1 MRALR
6 KIVFI
11 NSANIRYAEIKLDG
25 NVHFIGTQGVGKSTL
40 LRAVLFFYNAD
51 KLHLGIPKEMKSF
64 DDFYLPNPN
73 SYIVYE
79 VEHEHRPF
87 TVLVFRSSGRACYRF
102 IDAPFERKWLVDEF
116 GDVTSEYKVIN
127 SRLDK
132 NIYMSKL
139 IDRYEMFK
147 EIIYGNYKV
156 AGKEFGNFQ
165 LMEAK
170 SYQNIYRSIQNVFL
184 NSRVDADF
192 IKDIII
198 RSMEEEESNINLAYF
213 RGQVADFEQEY
224 KDISCWYKT
233 NAKGESTVRLQAD
246 KVIANYHDLLYQK
259 QQIEEL
265 CGELNYAVR
274 DSRERIPLIEE
285 NLSKLNGERERQKKL
300 LGEVMEKFEAE
311 KSTLNKQLGVVD
323 DRIKTCKE
331 KKEYYTSIGVDAIIR
346 RCNEEP
352 VLKEQLKSQE
362 ERLDDLTRQYNDI
375 ASKYKKLVD
384 GVQSELDGFKQLQ
397 ENRKN
402 EIRNAT
408 FFRKEQLMAERDKQK
423 GEIETSFEE
432 KLKVA
437 EDLVDS
443 IKLEKQECEM
453 GLHSLQFFAPYK
465 ADIEHLSEEKVGLQK
480 DEVRLAGE
488 IKSLDANLKQL
499 QTEYEAKIKA
509 IESEAKA
516 MLERKV
522 QEMADAEEKIAELD
536 KLLES
541 TKGSFYEWLD
551 GSVSGWEKNIGKIID
566 EKQVLYRT
574 GLHPAKVDTASKTLY
589 GVELD
594 LSELPMSVRKP
605 DEIKKEKQSLEGQL
619 KALKNDCTNIEK
631 KKEADQDS
639 LIKTFTPKVKEK
651 REQRSLC
658 EAQRNSIPGKLK
670 AIDVKMQD
678 LMNKTEEEKKHR
690 KSALDSQMNDVSHR
704 LNDAESVLA
713 NTKEDKGKQLKVVL
727 KTYEQSVAKVEN
739 EQKTA
744 LDEIGTAIKTKQ
756 TSCETE
762 ILSLQ
767 QQELDERKGKGA
779 DTGAVEKCKEII
791 SGIKKELTYI
801 EDNRKLVYK
810 YQSDKEELL
819 DNEEEFKASKK
830 NLQEKLN
837 QLEDKYKLKRL
848 DYDRKI
854 GSLSKDIDDHNE
866 QLQKI
871 EEGLKKADGFICN
884 SDLCPPMLREVP
896 ERKTLKTPDEV
907 VLNLTSIIVSRH
919 RKEEQFKQS
928 VVLFKDNFTAKNTF
942 NFRVVLNTVEDYLDF
957 ASNLDDFIHNNMIDQ
972 YRNRTSERYTEI
984 LARVSSEIG
993 SLTKRESE
1001 VVKVIQDINKDFDA
1015 QKFVKVIRQIS
1026 IRSKQSSD
1034 KMVQLMKRIKE
1045 FHDENQF
1052 AMGEA
1057 NLFTTD
1063 SRSEVNN
1070 KAVDYIL
1077 DLMKYLKEDISRKSM
1092 TLSDLFDLE
1101 FRVVENDNDTQW
1113 TSKLSHVGSEG
1124 TDTLVK
1130 AMINIM
1136 LINVF
1141 KSQVSKKFGD
1151 FKVHCMMDEIGKLHP
1166 QNVKGILEFA
1176 NSKNILL
1183 INSSPTTYNVS
1194 DYRYTYLLDKNSKS
1208 RTIIRPLITQK

>member
-331 KKEYYTSIGVDAIIR
+331 KKEYYTNIGVDAIIR

-453 GLHSLQFFAPYK
+453 GLHSLLFFAPYK

-499 QTEYEAKIKA
+499 LTENEAKIKA

-516 MLERKV
+516 MLEWKV
-522 QEMADAEEKIAELD
+522 QETADAEAKIAELD

-541 TKGSFYEWLD
+541 IKGSLYEWLD

-619 KALKNDCTNIEK
+619 KALKNDCANIEK
-631 KKEADQDS
+631 KMEADKES
-639 LIKTFTPKVKEK
+639 FTKTFTPKVKEK

-658 EAQRNSIPGKLK
+658 DAQRKSIQGKLK

-678 LMNKTEEEKKHR
+678 FMNKTEEEKKHR

-704 LNDAESVLA
+704 LIDAESVLA
-713 NTKEDKGKQLKVVL
+713 KTKEDKEKQLKTVQ

-767 QQELDERKGKGA
+767 QQELDEMKGKGA

-1194 DYRYTYLLDKNSKS
+1194 DYRYTYLLDKDSKS
-1208 RTIIRPLITQK
+1208 RTIVRPLITQK

>member
-6 KIVFI
+6 KIIFI

-40 LRAVLFFYNAD
+40 LRAILFFYNAD

-64 DDFYLPNPN
+64 DDFYLPKPN

-116 GDVTSEYKVIN
+116 GDVTSEYRVIN

-139 IDRYEMFK
+139 IDRYEMFR

-170 SYQNIYRSIQNVFL
+170 NYQNIYRSIQNVFL
-184 NSRVDADF
+184 NSRLDADF

-198 RSMEEEESNINLAYF
+198 RSMEEEESNINLAYY

-224 KDISCWYKT
+224 KDISCWYRT
-233 NAKGESTVRLQAD
+233 NAKGESAVRLQAD
-246 KVIANYHDLLYQK
+246 DVIARYHDMLYQK

-265 CGELNYAVR
+265 CGALNYAVR
-274 DSRERIPLIEE
+274 DSRERIPLVEE
-285 NLSKLNGERERQKKL
+285 NLDKLTAERERQQKL
-300 LGEVMEKFEAE
+300 LGEVKEKYESE
-311 KSTLNKQLGVVD
+311 KSGLNKQLGVAD
-323 DRIKTCKE
+323 DRIRTCKV
-331 KKEYYTSIGVDAIIR
+331 KKEYYARIGIDAIIG

-352 VLKEQLKSQE
+352 LLKEQLRTQK
-362 ERLDDLTRQYNDI
+362 ERLNDLTCQYNDI

-384 GVQSELDGFKQLQ
+384 GVKSEFDGFKQLQ

-402 EIRNAT
+402 DIRTESLSKKDELIN
-408 FFRKEQLMAERDKQK
+408 EREKQK
-423 GEIETSFEE
+423 GEIEASFEE
-432 KLKVA
+432 KLKLA
-437 EDLVDS
+437 NGRFDS
-443 IKLEKQECEM
+443 IKLEKQECEKS
-453 GLHSLQFFAPYK
+453 LHALQYYAPYM
-465 ADIEHLSEEKVGLQK
+465 DNIDHLKEEKVVLQK
-480 DEVRLAGE
+480 DEVKLDGK
-488 IKSLDANLKQL
+488 IKTLDANLKQL
-499 QTEYEAKIKA
+499 QTEYEAKIKD
-509 IESEAKA
+509 IEAKA
-516 MLERKV
+516 KMILDQKS
-522 QEMADAEEKIAELD
+522 QEMADTQAKIAEVD

-541 TKGSFYEWLD
+541 TKGSLYEWLD
-551 GSVSGWEKNIGKIID
+551 SNVAGWEKNIGKIID

-574 GLHPAKVDTASKTLY
+574 GLHPAKVDTAGKTLY

-594 LSELPMSVRKP
+594 LTELPMSVRKP
-605 DEIKKEKQSLEGQL
+605 DEIKAEKHRLEEQL
-619 KALKNDCTNIEK
+619 KALRNACEEIEA
-631 KKEADQDS
+631 KKELELESQR
-639 LIKTFTPKVKEK
+639 KTFTPRVKEM
-651 REQRSLC
+651 REQRSLF
-658 EAQRNSIPGKLK
+658 EAQRNSVPGKVKDL
-670 AIDVKMQD
+670 DVKIQD
-678 LMNKTEEEKKHR
+678 LLKKTEEEKEQK
-690 KSALDSQMNDVSHR
+690 KTALDNQMNDVSHR
-704 LNDAESVLA
+704 LIDAGIVLEKA
-713 NTKEDKGKQLKVVL
+713 KEDKEKQLKAVM
-727 KTYEQSVAKVEN
+727 KSFEQSVAKVES
-739 EQKTA
+739 EQNAA
-744 LDEIGTAIKTKQ
+744 LDEIETAVKAKQ
-756 TSCETE
+756 NLCKTE
-762 ILSLQ
+762 ILHLQ
-767 QQELDERKGKGA
+767 QQELDEMKGKGA

-791 SGIKKELTYI
+791 SGIDKKLAYI

-819 DNEEEFKASKK
+819 DKEEEFKASKK

-837 QLEDKYKLKRL
+837 QLEDKYNLKRL
-848 DYDRKI
+848 DYNRKI
-854 GSLSKDIDDHNE
+854 DSLSKDIDENNK
-866 QLQKI
+866 QLQRI
-871 EEGLKKADGFICN
+871 EEGLRKADDFVGN

-896 ERKTLKTPDEV
+896 ERKTLKSPEEV
-907 VLNLTSIIVSRH
+907 VSNLTGIIVSRH
-919 RKEEQFKQS
+919 NKEEDFKKS
-928 VVLFKDNFTAKNTF
+928 IVKFKDNFTAKNTF
-942 NFRVVLNTVEDYLDF
+942 NFKVVLNTVEDYHDF
-957 ASNLDDFIHNNMIDQ
+957 ASNLDDFIHNNMIEV

-993 SLTKRESE
+993 ALTKRESE
-1001 VVKVIQDINKDFDA
+1001 VIKVIQDINRDFDA

-1057 NLFTTD
+1057 NLFTTENRGD
-1063 SRSEVNN
+1063 VNN

-1077 DLMKYLKEDISRKSM
+1077 DLMKYLNEDTGRKSM

-1194 DYRYTYLLDKNSKS
+1194 DYRYTYLLDKDSKS
-1208 RTIIRPLITQK
+1208 RTIVRPLITQK

>member
-40 LRAVLFFYNAD
+40 LRAILFFYNAD

-64 DDFYLPNPN
+64 DDFYLPKPN

-79 VEHEHRPF
+79 VDHEQRPF

-102 IDAPFERKWLVDEF
+102 IDAPFERKWLVDKF

-139 IDRYEMFK
+139 IDRYEMFR

-184 NSRVDADF
+184 NSRLDADF

-198 RSMEEEESNINLAYF
+198 RSMEEEESSINLAYF

-224 KDISCWYKT
+224 KDISCWYRT
-233 NAKGESTVRLQAD
+233 NTKGESTVRLQAD
-246 KVIANYHDLLYQK
+246 KVIACYHDLLYQK

-265 CGELNYAVR
+265 CGDLNYAVR

-285 NLSKLNGERERQKKL
+285 NLSKLNGERDRQKKL

-311 KSTLNKQLGVVD
+311 KSGLNKQLGVVD
-323 DRIKTCKE
+323 YNIKTCKE
-331 KKEYYTSIGVDAIIR
+331 KKEYYTSIGIDAIIR
-346 RCNEEP
+346 RYNEEP
-352 VLKEQLKSQE
+352 VLKEQLKAQK
-362 ERLDDLTRQYNDI
+362 ERLDVLTRQYNDI

-384 GVQSELDGFKQLQ
+384 GVKSELDGFKQLQ

-402 EIRNAT
+402 EIRNASLS
-408 FFRKEQLMAERDKQK
+408 RKEQLMAERDKQK
-423 GEIETSFEE
+423 GDIEASFED

-437 EDLVDS
+437 GDQIDG
-443 IKLEKQECEM
+443 IKLEKQECEKS
-453 GLHSLQFFAPYK
+453 LHALQYYAPYK
-465 ADIEHLSEEKVGLQK
+465 AEIDHLKEEKVGLQK
-480 DEVRLAGE
+480 DEVKLAGE
-488 IKSLDANLKQL
+488 IKSLDANLRQL
-499 QTEYEAKIKA
+499 QTEYEAKIRD
-509 IESEAKA
+509 IESEAKV
-516 MLERKV
+516 MLERKA
-522 QEMADAEEKIAELD
+522 QEMADAEAKIAELD

-541 TKGSFYEWLD
+541 TKGSLYEWLD
-551 GSVSGWEKNIGKIID
+551 GNVAGWEKNIGKIID

-574 GLHPAKVDTASKTLY
+574 GLHPTKVDAAGKTLY

-605 DEIKKEKQSLEGQL
+605 DEIKKERQSAEEHL
-619 KALKNDCTNIEK
+619 KALRNDCANIEK
-631 KKEADQDS
+631 KKEADLES
-639 LIKTFTPKVKEK
+639 LRKTYTPQVKEK

-658 EAQRNSIPGKLK
+658 EAQKNSIPGKVK
-670 AIDVKMQD
+670 AIDVKIQD
-678 LMNKTEEEKKHR
+678 LLNKTEDEKKLR
-690 KSALDSQMNDVSHR
+690 KSALDSQMNDMSHR
-704 LNDAESVLA
+704 LIDAETVLA
-713 NTKEDKGKQLKVVL
+713 KTKEDKEKQLKAVQ
-727 KTYEQSVAKVEN
+727 KTFEQAVAKVEG
-739 EQKTA
+739 EQKIV
-744 LDEIGTAIKTKQ
+744 LDEIETAVKAKQ

-762 ILSLQ
+762 ILRLQ
-767 QQELDERKGKGA
+767 QQELEEMKGKGA

-791 SGIKKELTYI
+791 SGIDKELAYI

-819 DNEEEFKASKK
+819 DKEEEFKASKK

-837 QLEDKYKLKRL
+837 QLEDKYELKRQ

-854 GSLSKDIDDHNE
+854 ASLSKDINGHNE

-871 EEGLKKADGFICN
+871 KDGLKKADDFVGN
-884 SDLCPPMLREVP
+884 SDLCPPMLRDVL
-896 ERKTLKTPDEV
+896 ERKTLKAPEEV
-907 VLNLTSIIVSRH
+907 VSDLTSIIVSRH
-919 RKEEQFKQS
+919 KKEEQFKQS
-928 VVLFKDNFTAKNTF
+928 VVAFKDNFTAKNTF
-942 NFRVVLNTVEDYLDF
+942 NFKVALNIVEDYLDF
-957 ASNLDDFIHNNMIDQ
+957 ASNLDEFIHNNMIEQ

-993 SLTKRESE
+993 ALTKRESE

-1063 SRSEVNN
+1063 SREDVNN

-1077 DLMKYLKEDISRKSM
+1077 DLMKFLNEETSRRSL

-1194 DYRYTYLLDKNSKS
+1194 DYRYTYLLDKDSKS
-1208 RTIIRPLITQK
+1208 RTIVRPLITQK

>member
-40 LRAVLFFYNAD
+40 LRAILFFYNAD

-102 IDAPFERKWLVDEF
+102 IDAPFERKWLVDEL

-139 IDRYEMFK
+139 IDRYEMFR

-184 NSRVDADF
+184 NSRLDADF

-198 RSMEEEESNINLAYF
+198 RSMEEEESNINLAYY

-224 KDISCWYKT
+224 KDISCWFRT
-233 NAKGESTVRLQAD
+233 NAKGESAVRLQAD
-246 KVIANYHDLLYQK
+246 KVIACYHDLLYQK
-259 QQIEEL
+259 QQIGEL

-274 DSRERIPLIEE
+274 NSRERIPLVEE
-285 NLSKLNGERERQKKL
+285 NTEKLTAERERQQKL
-300 LGEVMEKFEAE
+300 LGEVKEKYETE
-311 KSTLNKQLGVVD
+311 KSGLNKQLGVAD
-323 DRIKTCKE
+323 DRIKSCKA
-331 KKEYYTSIGVDAIIR
+331 KKEYYTSIGIDEIIR
-346 RCNEEP
+346 RCNEGP
-352 VLKEQLKSQE
+352 LLKEQLTAQK
-362 ERLDDLTRQYNDI
+362 ERLNDLTCQYNDI

-384 GVQSELDGFKQLQ
+384 GVKSELDGFRQLQ

-402 EIRNAT
+402 NIRT
-408 FFRKEQLMAERDKQK
+408 ESLSRKEQLMDERDKQK
-423 GEIETSFEE
+423 REIAASFEE
-432 KLKVA
+432 KLRVA
-437 EDLVDS
+437 ESQIDS
-443 IKLEKQECEM
+443 IKLERQECEKS
-453 GLHSLQFFAPYK
+453 LHALLFYAPYK
-465 ADIEHLSEEKVGLQK
+465 DVMDLHLAKKVELQK
-480 DEVRLAGE
+480 EEVKLAGD
-488 IKSLDANLKQL
+488 IRSLDANLKQL
-499 QTEYEAKIKA
+499 QTEYEAIVKD

-516 MLERKV
+516 ELERKA
-522 QEMADAEEKIAELD
+522 QEMKQVETKIAELD
-536 KLLES
+536 KMLEC
-541 TKGSFYEWLD
+541 TKGSLYEWLD
-551 GSVSGWEKNIGKIID
+551 GHVTGWEKNIGKIID

-574 GLHPAKVDTASKTLY
+574 GLHPEKVDTAGKTLY

-594 LSELPMSVRKP
+594 LTELPMSVRKP
-605 DEIKKEKQSLEGQL
+605 DEITAEKQRLEEQL
-619 KALKNDCTNIEK
+619 KAMRKACAEIEAK
-631 KKEADQDS
+631 KVVELDS
-639 LIKTFTPKVKEK
+639 QRKAYTPRVKDM
-651 REQRSLC
+651 RERRSLC
-658 EAQRNSIPGKLK
+658 EAQRNSIPGKVK
-670 AIDVKMQD
+670 ALDVKIQD
-678 LMNKTEEEKKHR
+678 LLNKTEEEKKQ
-690 KSALDSQMNDVSHR
+690 KKAALDKQMNDVSHR
-704 LNDAESVLA
+704 LMDAESVI
-713 NTKEDKGKQLKVVL
+713 TKTRDDKEKQLKTAQKL
-727 KTYEQSVAKVEN
+727 FEQAVAKVEG
-739 EQKTA
+739 EQKAA
-744 LDEIGTAIKTKQ
+744 LNEIEIAVKAKQ
-756 TSCETE
+756 TSTETE
-762 ILSLQ
+762 IMRLQ
-767 QQELDERKGKGA
+767 QQELNEMKGKGA
-779 DTGAVEKCKEII
+779 DTGAVEKCKDTI
-791 SGIKKELTYI
+791 SGIEKELDYI
-801 EDNRKLVYK
+801 ENNRKFVYK

-819 DNEEEFKASKK
+819 DKEDEFKVLKK
-830 NLQEKLN
+830 TLQEKLG
-837 QLEDKYKLKRL
+837 QLEDKYELRRQ

-854 GSLSKDIDDHNE
+854 ASLNKEISGCNE

-871 EEGLKKADGFICN
+871 KQGLGKADDFVGN
-884 SDLCPPMLREVP
+884 SDLCPPILRDVP
-896 ERKTLKTPDEV
+896 ERKTLKSPEEV
-907 VLNLTSIIVSRH
+907 VSDLTGIIVSRH

-928 VVLFKDNFTAKNTF
+928 VVLFNDNFTSKNTF
-942 NFRVVLNTVEDYLDF
+942 NFKVVLKTVEDYLDF
-957 ASNLDDFIHNNMIDQ
+957 ASNLDDFIHNNMIEV

-993 SLTKRESE
+993 ALTKRESE
-1001 VVKVIQDINKDFDA
+1001 VVKVIQGINKDFDA

-1026 IRSKQSSD
+1026 IRSKPSSD

-1057 NLFTTD
+1057 DLFTTD
-1063 SRSEVNN
+1063 NREDVNN
-1070 KAVDYIL
+1070 KAVDHIL
-1077 DLMKYLKEDISRKSM
+1077 DLMKYLNEDTSRKSM
-1092 TLSDLFDLE
+1092 TLGDLFDLE

-1166 QNVKGILEFA
+1166 QNVKGILGFA

-1194 DYRYTYLLDKNSKS
+1194 DYRYTYLLDKDSKS
-1208 RTIIRPLITQK
+1208 RTIVRPLITQK

>member
-274 DSRERIPLIEE
+274 DSCERIPLIEE
-285 NLSKLNGERERQKKL
+285 NLSKLNSERERQNKF

-331 KKEYYTSIGVDAIIR
+331 KKEYYTNIGVDAIIR

-619 KALKNDCTNIEK
+619 KALKNDCANIEK
-631 KKEADQDS
+631 KKEAELDS

-658 EAQRNSIPGKLK
+658 EAQQNSIPGKLK

-678 LMNKTEEEKKHR
+678 FMNKTEEEKKHR

-704 LNDAESVLA
+704 LIDAESVLA
-713 NTKEDKGKQLKVVL
+713 KTKEDKEKQLKTVQ

-767 QQELDERKGKGA
+767 QQELDEMKGKGA

-1063 SRSEVNN
+1063 SRSEMNN

-1194 DYRYTYLLDKNSKS
+1194 DYRYTYLLDKDSKS
-1208 RTIIRPLITQK
+1208 RTIVRPLITQK

>member
-6 KIVFI
+6 KIIFI

-40 LRAVLFFYNAD
+40 LRAILFFYNAD

-64 DDFYLPNPN
+64 DDFYLPKPN

-102 IDAPFERKWLVDEF
+102 IDAPFERKWLVDEL

-139 IDRYEMFK
+139 IDRYEMFR

-184 NSRVDADF
+184 NSRLDADF

-198 RSMEEEESNINLAYF
+198 RSMEEEESNINLAYY

-224 KDISCWYKT
+224 KDISCWYRT
-233 NAKGESTVRLQAD
+233 NAKGESAVRLQAD
-246 KVIANYHDLLYQK
+246 DVIARYHDMLYQK

-274 DSRERIPLIEE
+274 DSRERIPLVEE
-285 NLSKLNGERERQKKL
+285 KLDKLTAERERQQKL
-300 LGEVMEKFEAE
+300 LGEVKEKYESE
-311 KSTLNKQLGVVD
+311 KSGLNKQLGVAD
-323 DRIKTCKE
+323 YRIKSCKA
-331 KKEYYTSIGVDAIIR
+331 KKEYYTRIGIDAIIG

-352 VLKEQLKSQE
+352 LLKEELTAQK
-362 ERLDDLTRQYNDI
+362 ERLNDLTCQYNDI

-384 GVQSELDGFKQLQ
+384 GVKSELDGFKQLQ

-402 EIRNAT
+402 DIRTESLSKKDELIN
-408 FFRKEQLMAERDKQK
+408 EREKQK
-423 GEIETSFEE
+423 GEIEASFEE
-432 KLKVA
+432 KLKLA
-437 EDLVDS
+437 NGRIDS
-443 IKLEKQECEM
+443 IKLEKQECEKS
-453 GLHSLQFFAPYK
+453 LHALQYYAPYMDK
-465 ADIEHLSEEKVGLQK
+465 IDHLKEEKVVLQN
-480 DEVRLAGE
+480 DEVKLDGK
-488 IKSLDANLKQL
+488 IKTLDANLKQL
-499 QTEYEAKIKA
+499 QTEYEAIVKD

-516 MLERKV
+516 ELERKA
-522 QEMADAEEKIAELD
+522 QEMKQAETKIAELD
-536 KLLES
+536 KMLEC
-541 TKGSFYEWLD
+541 TKGSLYEWLD
-551 GSVSGWEKNIGKIID
+551 GNVTGWEKNIGKIID

-574 GLHPAKVDTASKTLY
+574 GLHTRKADTTSKTLY

-594 LSELPMSVRKP
+594 LSDLPMSVRKP
-605 DEIKKEKQSLEGQL
+605 DEIKTEKLRLEELL
-619 KALKNDCTNIEK
+619 KALRKACAEIEK
-631 KKEADQDS
+631 KKEVKLDLQRKDY
-639 LIKTFTPKVKEK
+639 TPRVKEM

-658 EAQRNSIPGKLK
+658 EAQRNSIPGKVK
-670 AIDVKMQD
+670 ALDVKIQN
-678 LMNKTEEEKKHR
+678 LLKKTEEEKEQK
-690 KSALDSQMNDVSHR
+690 KTALDKQMNDVSHR
-704 LNDAESVLA
+704 LIDAEAVI
-713 NTKEDKGKQLKVVL
+713 TKTRDDKEKQLKTAQKSFEL
-727 KTYEQSVAKVEN
+727 AVAKVEG
-739 EQKTA
+739 EQKAA
-744 LDEIGTAIKTKQ
+744 LNEMEIAFKAKQ
-756 TSCETE
+756 TSSETE
-762 ILSLQ
+762 IMRLQ
-767 QQELDERKGKGA
+767 QQELNEMKGKGA

-791 SGIKKELTYI
+791 SGIDKELAYI

-819 DNEEEFKASKK
+819 DKEDEFKASKK

-854 GSLSKDIDDHNE
+854 GSLSKDIDENNK
-866 QLQKI
+866 QLQRI
-871 EEGLKKADGFICN
+871 EEGLRKADDFVGN

-896 ERKTLKTPDEV
+896 ERKTLKSPEEV
-907 VLNLTSIIVSRH
+907 VSNLTGIIVSRH
-919 RKEEQFKQS
+919 NKEEDFKKS
-928 VVLFKDNFTAKNTF
+928 IVKFKDNFTAKNTF
-942 NFRVVLNTVEDYLDF
+942 NFKVVLNTVEDYLDF
-957 ASNLDDFIHNNMIDQ
+957 ASNLDDFIHNNMIEV

-993 SLTKRESE
+993 ALTKRESE

-1057 NLFTTD
+1057 NLFSTENRGD
-1063 SRSEVNN
+1063 VNN

-1077 DLMKYLKEDISRKSM
+1077 DLMKFLNEDTGRKSM

-1194 DYRYTYLLDKNSKS
+1194 DYRYTYLLDKDSKS
-1208 RTIIRPLITQK
+1208 RTIVRPLITQK

>member
-40 LRAVLFFYNAD
+40 LRAILFFYNAD

-64 DDFYLPNPN
+64 DDFYLPHPN

-116 GDVTSEYKVIN
+116 GEVTSEYKVIN

-139 IDRYEMFK
+139 IDRYEMFR

-170 SYQNIYRSIQNVFL
+170 NYQNIYRSIQNVFL
-184 NSRVDADF
+184 NSRLDADF

-198 RSMEEEESNINLAYF
+198 RSMEEEESNINLAYY

-224 KDISCWYKT
+224 KDISCWYRT

-246 KVIANYHDLLYQK
+246 KVIASYHDLLYLK
-259 QQIEEL
+259 RQIEEL

-274 DSRERIPLIEE
+274 DSLERVPLVEE
-285 NLSKLNGERERQKKL
+285 NLESLKTEREHQQKLLEEVKEKYETEKSDLNKL
-300 LGEVMEKFEAE
+300 LGVA
-311 KSTLNKQLGVVD
+311 D
-323 DRIKTCKE
+323 DKIKTCKE
-331 KKEYYTSIGVDAIIR
+331 KKEYYTRIGIDAIIR

-352 VLKEQLKSQE
+352 LLKEQLTAQK
-362 ERLDDLTRQYNDI
+362 ERLNDLTYQYHDI

-384 GVQSELDGFKQLQ
+384 GVKSELDGFMQSQ
-397 ENRKN
+397 EKRKN
-402 EIRNAT
+402 AIHTE
-408 FFRKEQLMAERDKQK
+408 FLSLKEQLMTERDRRKE
-423 GEIETSFEE
+423 EIAASFEE
-432 KLKVA
+432 KFKVA
-437 EDLVDS
+437 DGRIDS
-443 IKLEKQECEM
+443 IKLEKQECEKS
-453 GLHSLQFFAPYK
+453 LHALLFYAPYK
-465 ADIEHLSEEKVGLQK
+465 DVMDQHRAKMVELQK
-480 DEVRLAGE
+480 EEVKLAGDVR
-488 IKSLDANLKQL
+488 SLDANLKQL
-499 QTEYEAKIKA
+499 QTEYEAKVRD
-509 IESEAKA
+509 IEAEAKA
-516 MLERKV
+516 MLERKA
-522 QEMADAEEKIAELD
+522 QEMLNVETEIAELE
-536 KLLES
+536 KLLEN
-541 TKGSFYEWLD
+541 TIGSLYEWLD
-551 GSVSGWEKNIGKIID
+551 GHVAGWEKNIGKIID
-566 EKQVLYRT
+566 EKKVLYRT
-574 GLHPAKVDTASKTLY
+574 GLHPKKVDTAGRTLY

-605 DEIKKEKQSLEGQL
+605 EEIKAEKQRLEEQL
-619 KALKNDCTNIEK
+619 KALRKACEEIEAK
-631 KKEADQDS
+631 KDVELDTHRKAY
-639 LIKTFTPKVKEK
+639 TPRVKEM
-651 REQRSLC
+651 REYRSLC
-658 EAQRNSIPGKLK
+658 EAQRNSIPGKVKSL
-670 AIDVKMQD
+670 DVKIQD
-678 LMNKTEEEKKHR
+678 LEKKTEEEKKQ
-690 KSALDSQMNDVSHR
+690 KKAALDKQMNDVSHR
-704 LNDAESVLA
+704 LMEAKSLITKAKDDKEIQLNTAQKSFEQAMAKAESEQDAALNEIEIAV
-713 NTKEDKGKQLKVVL
+713 KE
-727 KTYEQSVAKVEN
+727 
-739 EQKTA
+739 
-744 LDEIGTAIKTKQ
+744 KQ
-756 TSCETE
+756 TSSETE
-762 ILSLQ
+762 IMRLQ
-767 QQELDERKGKGA
+767 QQELDEMKGKGA
-779 DTGAVEKCKEII
+779 DIGVVEKCKDSI
-791 SGIKKELTYI
+791 SCIEKELYYI
-801 EDNRKLVYK
+801 ENNRKLVYK

-819 DNEEEFKASKK
+819 DKEDDFKVSKK
-830 NLQEKLN
+830 VLQEKLS
-837 QLEDKYKLKRL
+837 QLDDKYKLGQQE
-848 DYDRKI
+848 YDRKI
-854 GSLSKDIDDHNE
+854 DSLGKDIRRHNE
-866 QLQKI
+866 QLQKLKD
-871 EEGLKKADGFICN
+871 GLRKADDFVGN
-884 SDLCPPMLREVP
+884 SNLCPPMLRDVP
-896 ERKTLKTPDEV
+896 DRKTLKSPEEV
-907 VLNLTSIIVSRH
+907 VSDLTGNIVSRH
-919 RKEEQFKQS
+919 NKEEQFKQS
-928 VVLFKDNFTAKNTF
+928 VVLFKDNFTSKNTF
-942 NFRVVLNTVEDYLDF
+942 NFKVVLNTVEDYLDF
-957 ASNLDDFIHNNMIDQ
+957 ASNLDDFIHNNMIDV

-1001 VVKVIQDINKDFDA
+1001 VAKVIQDINKDFDA

-1052 AMGEA
+1052 SMGET
-1057 NLFTTD
+1057 NLFTND
-1063 SRSEVNN
+1063 NREDVNN
-1070 KAVDYIL
+1070 KAVDHIL
-1077 DLMKYLKEDISRKSM
+1077 DLMKYLNEDTSRKSM
-1092 TLSDLFDLE
+1092 TLGDLFDLE

-1194 DYRYTYLLDKNSKS
+1194 DYRYTYLLDKDSKS
-1208 RTIIRPLITQK
+1208 RTIVRPLITQK

>member
-40 LRAVLFFYNAD
+40 LRAILFFYNAD
-51 KLHLGIPKEMKSF
+51 KLHLGIPKEMRSF
-64 DDFYLPNPN
+64 DDFYLPKPN

-139 IDRYEMFK
+139 IDRYEMFR
-147 EIIYGNYKV
+147 EIIYGNYKG

-184 NSRVDADF
+184 NSRLDADF

-224 KDISCWYKT
+224 KDISCWYRT
-233 NAKGESTVRLQAD
+233 NAKGESAVRLQAD
-246 KVIANYHDLLYQK
+246 KVIACYHDLLYQK

-274 DSRERIPLIEE
+274 DSRERIPLVEE
-285 NLSKLNGERERQKKL
+285 SLEKLTAERERQKRL
-300 LGEVMEKFEAE
+300 LGEVMDKFETE
-311 KSTLNKQLGVVD
+311 KSGLNKQLGVVD

-331 KKEYYTSIGVDAIIR
+331 KKEYYTRIGVDAIIR

-352 VLKEQLKSQE
+352 VLKEQLKAQK

-384 GVQSELDGFKQLQ
+384 GVRAELEGFRQLQ

-402 EIRNAT
+402 EIRT
-408 FFRKEQLMAERDKQK
+408 ESLSRKEQLMAERDRQK
-423 GEIETSFEE
+423 GEIATSFEE

-437 EDLVDS
+437 EAQIES
-443 IKLEKQECEM
+443 IKLEKQECEKS
-453 GLHSLQFFAPYK
+453 LHALQFYAPYK
-465 ADIEHLSEEKVGLQK
+465 DEMDQHKAEKVELQK
-480 DEVRLAGE
+480 EDLKLAGD

-499 QTEYEAKIKA
+499 QTEYEAKTKD

-516 MLERKV
+516 VLERKT
-522 QEMADAEEKIAELD
+522 QEMADIVAKIAELE

-541 TKGSFYEWLD
+541 TRGSLYEWLD
-551 GSVSGWEKNIGKIID
+551 GNVAGWEKNIGKIID

-574 GLHPAKVDTASKTLY
+574 GLHPAKVDVAGKTLY
-589 GVELD
+589 GIDLD

-605 DEIKKEKQSLEGQL
+605 DEIKAEKQRLEEQQ
-619 KALKNDCTNIEK
+619 KALRKACAEIEA
-631 KKEADQDS
+631 KKEAELES
-639 LIKTFTPKVKEK
+639 LRKAYTPKVKEM

-658 EAQRNSIPGKLK
+658 EAQRNSIPGKVK
-670 AIDVKMQD
+670 ALDVKIQD
-678 LMNKTEEEKKHR
+678 LQNKTDEEKKQR
-690 KSALDSQMNDVSHR
+690 KSALDKQLNDVSHR
-704 LNDAESVLA
+704 LMDAESSL
-713 NTKEDKGKQLKVVL
+713 TKTRDDKEKQLKAAQKSFEL
-727 KTYEQSVAKVEN
+727 AVAKVEG
-739 EQKTA
+739 EQKAA
-744 LDEIGTAIKTKQ
+744 LDEIEAAVKAKQ

-762 ILSLQ
+762 ILRLQ
-767 QQELDERKGKGA
+767 QQELDEMKGKGA
-779 DTGAVEKCKEII
+779 DTGAVERCKETI
-791 SGIKKELTYI
+791 SGIEKELAYI

-819 DNEEEFKASKK
+819 DKEDEFKAQKK
-830 NLQEKLN
+830 ALHEKLS
-837 QLEDKYKLKRL
+837 QLVDKYELKRQ

-854 GSLSKDIDDHNE
+854 TSLSKDINGHNE
-866 QLQKI
+866 QLQKLKD
-871 EEGLKKADGFICN
+871 GLKKADDFVGN
-884 SDLCPPMLREVP
+884 SDLCPPMLRDVP
-896 ERKTLKTPDEV
+896 ERKTLKSPEEV
-907 VLNLTSIIVSRH
+907 VSDLTGIIVSRH
-919 RKEEQFKQS
+919 KKEEQFKQS

-942 NFRVVLNTVEDYLDF
+942 NFKVVLNTVEDYLDF
-957 ASNLDDFIHNNMIDQ
+957 ASNLDDFIHNNMIEV

-993 SLTKRESE
+993 ALTKRESE

-1045 FHDENQF
+1045 FNDENLF

-1063 SRSEVNN
+1063 NREDVNN

-1077 DLMKYLKEDISRKSM
+1077 DLMKFLNEETSRKSL

-1194 DYRYTYLLDKNSKS
+1194 DYRYTYLLDKDSKS
-1208 RTIIRPLITQK
+1208 KTVVRPLITQK

>member
-6 KIVFI
+6 KIIFI

-40 LRAVLFFYNAD
+40 LRAILFFYNAD

-64 DDFYLPNPN
+64 DDFYLPKPN

-102 IDAPFERKWLVDEF
+102 IDAPFERKWLVDEL

-139 IDRYEMFK
+139 IDRYEMFR

-184 NSRVDADF
+184 NSRLDADF

-198 RSMEEEESNINLAYF
+198 RSMEEEESNINLAYY

-224 KDISCWYKT
+224 KDISCWYRT
-233 NAKGESTVRLQAD
+233 NAKGESAVRLQAD
-246 KVIANYHDLLYQK
+246 DVIARYHDMLYQK

-274 DSRERIPLIEE
+274 DSRERIPLVEE
-285 NLSKLNGERERQKKL
+285 KLDKLTAERERQQKL
-300 LGEVMEKFEAE
+300 LGEVKEKYETE
-311 KSTLNKQLGVVD
+311 KSGLNKQLGVAD

-331 KKEYYTSIGVDAIIR
+331 KKEYYTRIGIDAIIG

-352 VLKEQLKSQE
+352 LLKEQLRAQK
-362 ERLDDLTRQYNDI
+362 ERLNDLTCQYNDI

-384 GVQSELDGFKQLQ
+384 GVKSELEGFRQLQ

-402 EIRNAT
+402 DIRTESLSKKDELIN
-408 FFRKEQLMAERDKQK
+408 EREKQK
-423 GEIETSFEE
+423 GEIEASFEE
-432 KLKVA
+432 KLKLA
-437 EDLVDS
+437 NGRIDS
-443 IKLEKQECEM
+443 IKLEKQECEKS
-453 GLHSLQFFAPYK
+453 LHALQYYAPYMDK
-465 ADIEHLSEEKVGLQK
+465 IDHLKEEKVVLQN
-480 DEVRLAGE
+480 DEVKLDGK
-488 IKSLDANLKQL
+488 IKTLDANLKQL
-499 QTEYEAKIKA
+499 QTEYEAIEKD

-516 MLERKV
+516 ELERKA
-522 QEMADAEEKIAELD
+522 QEMKQVEAKIAELD
-536 KLLES
+536 KMLEC
-541 TKGSFYEWLD
+541 TKGSLYEWLD
-551 GSVSGWEKNIGKIID
+551 SHVTGWEKNIGKIID

-574 GLHPAKVDTASKTLY
+574 GLHPAKVDTAGKTLY

-594 LSELPMSVRKP
+594 LTELPMSVRKP
-605 DEIKKEKQSLEGQL
+605 DEIKAEKLRLEELL
-619 KALKNDCTNIEK
+619 KALRKACAEIEK
-631 KKEADQDS
+631 KKEVKLDLQRKDY
-639 LIKTFTPKVKEK
+639 TPRVKEM

-658 EAQRNSIPGKLK
+658 EAQRNSIPGKVK
-670 AIDVKMQD
+670 ALDVKIQD
-678 LMNKTEEEKKHR
+678 LLKKTEEEKEQK
-690 KSALDSQMNDVSHR
+690 KTALDKQMNDVSHR
-704 LNDAESVLA
+704 LIDAEAVI
-713 NTKEDKGKQLKVVL
+713 TKTRDDKEKQLKAVM
-727 KTYEQSVAKVEN
+727 KTFEQSVAKVES
-739 EQKTA
+739 EQKAALNEIETA
-744 LDEIGTAIKTKQ
+744 VKAKQ
-756 TSCETE
+756 NLCETE
-762 ILSLQ
+762 ILHLQ
-767 QQELDERKGKGA
+767 QQELDEMKGKGA

-791 SGIKKELTYI
+791 SGIDKKLAYI
-801 EDNRKLVYK
+801 ENNRMLVYK
-810 YQSDKEELL
+810 YQSDKEEFL
-819 DNEEEFKASKK
+819 DKEEEFKASKK

-837 QLEDKYKLKRL
+837 QLEDKYELKRL
-848 DYDRKI
+848 DYNRKI
-854 GSLSKDIDDHNE
+854 DSLSKDIDENNK
-866 QLQKI
+866 QLQRI
-871 EEGLKKADGFICN
+871 EEGLRKADDFVGN
-884 SDLCPPMLREVP
+884 SDLCPPILRDVP
-896 ERKTLKTPDEV
+896 ERKTLKSPEEV
-907 VLNLTSIIVSRH
+907 VSDLTGIIVSRH
-919 RKEEQFKQS
+919 KKEEKFKQS

-942 NFRVVLNTVEDYLDF
+942 NFKVVLNTVEDYLDF
-957 ASNLDDFIHNNMIDQ
+957 ASNLDDFIHNNMIEV

-993 SLTKRESE
+993 ALTKRESE

-1057 NLFTTD
+1057 NLFSTENRGD
-1063 SRSEVNN
+1063 VNN

-1077 DLMKYLKEDISRKSM
+1077 DLMKFLNEDTGRKSM

-1194 DYRYTYLLDKNSKS
+1194 DYRYTYLLDKDSKS
-1208 RTIIRPLITQK
+1208 RTIVRPLITQK

>member
-6 KIVFI
+6 KIILI
-11 NSANIRYAEIKLDG
+11 NSANIRYAEIRLDG

-40 LRAVLFFYNAD
+40 LRAILFFYNAD

-64 DDFYLPNPN
+64 DDFYLPKPN

-87 TVLVFRSSGRACYRF
+87 TILVFRSSGRACYRF

-127 SRLDK
+127 SRMDK

-139 IDRYEMFK
+139 IDRYEMFR

-184 NSRVDADF
+184 NSRLDADF

-198 RSMEEEESNINLAYF
+198 RSMEEEESNINLAYY

-224 KDISCWYKT
+224 KDISCWYRT

-246 KVIANYHDLLYQK
+246 KVIACYHDLLYQK

-265 CGELNYAVR
+265 CSELNYAVR
-274 DSRERIPLIEE
+274 ESRERIPLLEE
-285 NLSKLNGERERQKKL
+285 SLVKLSEDRERQRKL
-300 LGEVMEKFEAE
+300 LGEVTEKYETE
-311 KSTLNKQLGVVD
+311 KSNLNKQLGVVD

-331 KKEYYTSIGVDAIIR
+331 KKEQYASIGIDAIIR
-346 RCNEEP
+346 RCDEEL
-352 VLKEQLKSQE
+352 VLKEQLMAQK
-362 ERLDDLTRQYNDI
+362 ERLNDLTSRYNDI

-384 GVQSELDGFKQLQ
+384 GVQSELKGFRLLQ

-402 EIRNAT
+402 EIRT
-408 FFRKEQLMAERDKQK
+408 ESLVRKEQLVVERERQK
-423 GEIETSFEE
+423 GEIAASFED
-432 KLKVA
+432 KLKLA
-437 EDLVDS
+437 EGQIES
-443 IKLEKQECEM
+443 IRLERQECEKS
-453 GLHSLQFFAPYK
+453 LHALQFYAPYK
-465 ADIEHLSEEKVGLQK
+465 TEIEQLKAEKVELQTEDVK
-480 DEVRLAGE
+480 LAGD
-488 IKSLDANLKQL
+488 IKCLDADLKQL
-499 QTEYEAKIKA
+499 QTEYEAKIKN
-509 IESEAKA
+509 IESEAKT
-516 MLERKV
+516 MLERKT
-522 QEMADAEEKIAELD
+522 QEMADVEAKIAELD
-536 KLLES
+536 KLLEC
-541 TKGSFYEWLD
+541 TKGSLYEWLD
-551 GSVSGWEKNIGKIID
+551 GNVPGWEKNIGKIID

-574 GLHPAKVDTASKTLY
+574 GLHPSMADADGKALY

-594 LSELPMSVRKP
+594 LSELPKCVRKP
-605 DEIKKEKQSLEGQL
+605 DEIKLEKQNLEGQL
-619 KALKNDCTNIEK
+619 KALRNDYANIEE
-631 KKEADQDS
+631 KKEADLES
-639 LIKTFTPKVKEK
+639 LRKAYTPKVKEM

-658 EAQRNSIPGKLK
+658 EAHCNSIPGKVK
-670 AIDVKMQD
+670 ALDVKIQD
-678 LMNKTEEEKKHR
+678 LQNKTEEEKQQR
-690 KSALDSQMNDVSHR
+690 KKALDVQMNDVSHR
-704 LNDAESVLA
+704 LMDAETVFSK
-713 NTKEDKGKQLKVVL
+713 TKEDREKHLKAVL
-727 KTYEQSVAKVEN
+727 KSCDSAVAKVEE
-739 EQKTA
+739 EQKSA
-744 LDEIGTAIKTKQ
+744 LGEIESAVKSKQ
-756 TSCETE
+756 ASCETE
-762 ILSLQ
+762 ILHLQ
-767 QQELDERKGKGA
+767 QRELDEMKGKGA
-779 DTGAVEKCKEII
+779 DTAAVEKCKETI
-791 SGIKKELTYI
+791 SGIEKELTYI
-801 EDNRKLVYK
+801 EANRKLVYK
-810 YQSDKEELL
+810 YLSDKEELI
-819 DNEEEFKASKK
+819 DKEEEFKTSKK
-830 NLQEKLN
+830 TLQEKLN
-837 QLEDKYKLKRL
+837 QLEDKYKLKRQ

-854 GSLSKDIDDHNE
+854 ASLSKDIDGHNE

-871 EEGLKKADGFICN
+871 KEGLRKADDFVGN
-884 SDLCPPMLREVP
+884 SDLCPPMLRDVP
-896 ERKTLKTPDEV
+896 ERKTLKSPEEV
-907 VLNLTSIIVSRH
+907 VSDLTGIIVSRH
-919 RKEEQFKQS
+919 KKEEQFKQY
-928 VVLFKDNFTAKNTF
+928 VILFKDNFSAKNTF
-942 NFRVVLNTVEDYLDF
+942 QFKVVLNTVEDYLDF
-957 ASNLDDFIHNNMIDQ
+957 ASNLDDFIHNNMIEV
-972 YRNRTSERYTEI
+972 YRCRTSERYTEI

-993 SLTKRESE
+993 ALTKRESE
-1001 VVKVIQDINKDFDA
+1001 VVKVIQNINKDFDA
-1015 QKFVKVIRQIS
+1015 QRFVKVIRQIS

-1052 AMGEA
+1052 TMGEA

-1063 SRSEVNN
+1063 NREDVNN
-1070 KAVDYIL
+1070 KAVDYIF
-1077 DLMKYLKEDISRKSM
+1077 DLMKYLNEDTNRKNMS
-1092 TLSDLFDLE
+1092 LGDLFDLE

-1194 DYRYTYLLDKNSKS
+1194 DYRYTYLLDKDNKS
-1208 RTIIRPLITQK
+1208 RTIVRPLITQK

>member
-51 KLHLGIPKEMKSF
+51 KQHLGIPKEMKSF

-213 RGQVADFEQEY
+213 RGQVAGFEQEY

-246 KVIANYHDLLYQK
+246 KVIASYHDLLYQK

-274 DSRERIPLIEE
+274 DSRERIPLIKE
-285 NLSKLNGERERQKKL
+285 NLSKLIGERERQKKL

-352 VLKEQLKSQE
+352 VLKEQLKSQK

-384 GVQSELDGFKQLQ
+384 GVQSELDAFKQLQ

-408 FFRKEQLMAERDKQK
+408 LFWKEQLMTERDKQK
-423 GEIETSFEE
+423 GEIERSFEE

-437 EDLVDS
+437 GDLVGS
-443 IKLEKQECEM
+443 IKLEKLECEKD
-453 GLHSLQFFAPYK
+453 LHSLQFFAPYK
-465 ADIEHLSEEKVGLQK
+465 ADIEHLKEEKVGLQK

-509 IESEAKA
+509 IESDAKA

-522 QEMADAEEKIAELD
+522 QEIADTEAKIAELD

-541 TKGSFYEWLD
+541 TKGSLYEWLD

-619 KALKNDCTNIEK
+619 KALKNDCANIEK
-631 KKEADQDS
+631 KKEADLDS

-690 KSALDSQMNDVSHR
+690 KSALDNQMNDVSHR

-713 NTKEDKGKQLKVVL
+713 NTKEDKGKQLKAVL

-762 ILSLQ
+762 ILCLQ
-767 QQELDERKGKGA
+767 QQELDEMKGKGA
-779 DTGAVEKCKEII
+779 DTGTVEKCKEII
-791 SGIKKELTYI
+791 SGIEKELAYI

-871 EEGLKKADGFICN
+871 EDGLKKADGFICN
-884 SDLCPPMLREVP
+884 SDLCPPMLREAP

-907 VLNLTSIIVSRH
+907 VLDLTSIIVSRH

-928 VVLFKDNFTAKNTF
+928 VVLFKNNFTAKNTF

-993 SLTKRESE
+993 TLTKRESE
-1001 VVKVIQDINKDFDA
+1001 VVKVILDINKDFDA

-1063 SRSEVNN
+1063 SRSEVNY

-1077 DLMKYLKEDISRKSM
+1077 DLMKYLNEDISRKSL

-1194 DYRYTYLLDKNSKS
+1194 DYRYTYLLDKDSKS
-1208 RTIIRPLITQK
+1208 RTIVRPLITQK

>member
-40 LRAVLFFYNAD
+40 LRAILFFYNAD

-64 DDFYLPNPN
+64 DDFYLPSLN

-87 TVLVFRSSGRACYRF
+87 TVLVLRSSGRACYRF

-139 IDRYEMFK
+139 IDRYEMFR

-184 NSRVDADF
+184 NSRLDADF

-198 RSMEEEESNINLAYF
+198 RSMEEEESNINLTYY

-224 KDISCWYKT
+224 KDISCWYRT
-233 NAKGESTVRLQAD
+233 NAKGESEVRLQAD
-246 KVIANYHDLLYQK
+246 KVIACYHDLLYQK

-274 DSRERIPLIEE
+274 DSRERIPLVEE
-285 NLSKLNGERERQKKL
+285 NLVKLTAERERQQKL
-300 LGEVMEKFEAE
+300 QGEVKEKYESE
-311 KSTLNKQLGVVD
+311 KSGLNKQLGVAD

-331 KKEYYTSIGVDAIIR
+331 KQEYYTRIGIDAIIG

-352 VLKEQLKSQE
+352 LLKEQLRAQK
-362 ERLDDLTRQYNDI
+362 ERLNDLTCQYNDI

-384 GVQSELDGFKQLQ
+384 GVKSELEGFRQLQ

-402 EIRNAT
+402 AIRT
-408 FFRKEQLMAERDKQK
+408 ESLSRKEQLMAERDRQK
-423 GEIETSFEE
+423 GEIAASFEE

-437 EDLVDS
+437 EDQMYS
-443 IKLEKQECEM
+443 INLEKQECEK
-453 GLHSLQFFAPYK
+453 GLHALLFYSPYK
-465 ADIEHLSEEKVGLQK
+465 EVMDQHWTKKVELQK
-480 DEVRLAGE
+480 EEVKLAGD
-488 IKSLDANLKQL
+488 IRSLDANLKQL
-499 QTEYEAKIKA
+499 QTEYEAIVKD

-516 MLERKV
+516 ELERKA
-522 QEMADAEEKIAELD
+522 QEMKQVETKIAELD
-536 KLLES
+536 KMLEC
-541 TKGSFYEWLD
+541 TKGSLYEWLD
-551 GSVSGWEKNIGKIID
+551 GNVTGWEKNIGKIID

-574 GLHPAKVDTASKTLY
+574 GLHPIKADTASKTLY

-594 LSELPMSVRKP
+594 LSDLPMSVRKP
-605 DEIKKEKQSLEGQL
+605 DEIKTEKLRLEELL
-619 KALKNDCTNIEK
+619 KALRKACAEIEK
-631 KKEADQDS
+631 KKEMKLYSQRKDY
-639 LIKTFTPKVKEK
+639 TPRAKEM

-658 EAQRNSIPGKLK
+658 EAQRNSIPGKVK
-670 AIDVKMQD
+670 ALEVKIQD
-678 LMNKTEEEKKHR
+678 LLNKTEDEKRQR
-690 KSALDSQMNDVSHR
+690 KAALDKQMNDVSHR
-704 LNDAESVLA
+704 LIDAEAVI
-713 NTKEDKGKQLKVVL
+713 TKTRDDKEKQLKTAQKSFEL
-727 KTYEQSVAKVEN
+727 AVAKVEG
-739 EQKTA
+739 EQKAA
-744 LDEIGTAIKTKQ
+744 LNEMEIAFKAKQ
-756 TSCETE
+756 TSSETE
-762 ILSLQ
+762 IMRLQ
-767 QQELDERKGKGA
+767 QQELNEMKGKGA
-779 DTGAVEKCKEII
+779 DTGAVEKCKDTI
-791 SGIKKELTYI
+791 SGIEKELEFI
-801 EDNRKLVYK
+801 DNNRKLVYK
-810 YQSDKEELL
+810 YQYDKEDLL
-819 DNEEEFKASKK
+819 DKEDEYKVLKK
-830 NLQEKLN
+830 NLLEKLS
-837 QLEDKYKLKRL
+837 QLEDKYELRQQE
-848 DYDRKI
+848 YVRKI
-854 GSLSKDIDDHNE
+854 SALSNDISALNE

-871 EEGLKKADGFICN
+871 KEGLRKADDFISN
-884 SDLCPPMLREVP
+884 SDLCPPMLRDVP
-896 ERKTLKTPDEV
+896 ERKTLKSPEEV
-907 VLNLTSIIVSRH
+907 VSDLTGIIVSRH
-919 RKEEQFKQS
+919 KKEEKFKQS

-942 NFRVVLNTVEDYLDF
+942 NFKVVLNTVEDYLDF
-957 ASNLDDFIHNNMIDQ
+957 ASNLDDFIHNNMIEV

-1057 NLFTTD
+1057 NLFSTENRGD
-1063 SRSEVNN
+1063 VNN

-1077 DLMKYLKEDISRKSM
+1077 DLMKFLNED
-1092 TLSDLFDLE
+1092 LAE
-1101 FRVVENDNDTQW
+1101 
-1113 TSKLSHVGSEG
+1113 
-1124 TDTLVK
+1124 
-1130 AMINIM
+1130 
-1136 LINVF
+1136 
-1141 KSQVSKKFGD
+1141 
-1151 FKVHCMMDEIGKLHP
+1151 KV
-1166 QNVKGILEFA
+1166 
-1176 NSKNILL
+1176 
-1183 INSSPTTYNVS
+1183 
-1194 DYRYTYLLDKNSKS
+1194 
-1208 RTIIRPLITQK
+1208 

>member
-40 LRAVLFFYNAD
+40 LRAILFFYNAD

-64 DDFYLPNPN
+64 DDFYLPKPN

-102 IDAPFERKWLVDEF
+102 IDAPFERRWLVDEF

-139 IDRYEMFK
+139 IDRYEMFR

-184 NSRVDADF
+184 NSRLDADF

-224 KDISCWYKT
+224 KDISCWYRT
-233 NAKGESTVRLQAD
+233 NAKGESAVRLQAD
-246 KVIANYHDLLYQK
+246 KVIACYHDLLYQK

-265 CGELNYAVR
+265 CGDLNYAVR

-285 NLSKLNGERERQKKL
+285 NLSKLNGERDRQKKL

-311 KSTLNKQLGVVD
+311 KSGLNKQLGVVD
-323 DRIKTCKE
+323 YNIKTCKE
-331 KKEYYTSIGVDAIIR
+331 KKEYYTSIGIDAIIR
-346 RCNEEP
+346 RYNEEP
-352 VLKEQLKSQE
+352 VLKEQLKAQK
-362 ERLDDLTRQYNDI
+362 ERLDVLTRQYNDI

-384 GVQSELDGFKQLQ
+384 GVKSELDGFKQLQ

-402 EIRNAT
+402 EIRNASLS
-408 FFRKEQLMAERDKQK
+408 RKEQLMAERDKQK
-423 GEIETSFEE
+423 GDIEASFED

-437 EDLVDS
+437 GDQIDG
-443 IKLEKQECEM
+443 IKLEKQECDKS
-453 GLHSLQFFAPYK
+453 LHALQYYAPYK
-465 ADIEHLSEEKVGLQK
+465 AEIDHLKEEKVGLQK
-480 DEVRLAGE
+480 DEVKLAGE
-488 IKSLDANLKQL
+488 IKSLDANLRQL
-499 QTEYEAKIKA
+499 QTEYEAKIRD
-509 IESEAKA
+509 IESEAKV
-516 MLERKV
+516 MLERKA
-522 QEMADAEEKIAELD
+522 QEMADAEAKIAELD

-541 TKGSFYEWLD
+541 TKGSLYEWLD
-551 GSVSGWEKNIGKIID
+551 GNVAGWEKNIGKIID

-574 GLHPAKVDTASKTLY
+574 GLHPTKVDAVGKTLY

-605 DEIKKEKQSLEGQL
+605 DEIKKERQSVEEQL
-619 KALKNDCTNIEK
+619 KALRNDCANIEE
-631 KKEADQDS
+631 KKEADLES
-639 LIKTFTPKVKEK
+639 LRKTYTPQVKEK

-658 EAQRNSIPGKLK
+658 EVQKNSIPGKVK
-670 AIDVKMQD
+670 AIDVKIQD
-678 LMNKTEEEKKHR
+678 LLNKTEDEKKLR
-690 KSALDSQMNDVSHR
+690 KSALDSQMNDMSHR
-704 LNDAESVLA
+704 LIDAETVLA
-713 NTKEDKGKQLKVVL
+713 KTKEDKEKQLKAVQ
-727 KTYEQSVAKVEN
+727 KTFEQAVAKVEG
-739 EQKTA
+739 EQKIV
-744 LDEIGTAIKTKQ
+744 LDEIETAVKAKQ

-762 ILSLQ
+762 ILRLQ
-767 QQELDERKGKGA
+767 QQELEEMKGKGA

-791 SGIKKELTYI
+791 SGIDKELAYI

-819 DNEEEFKASKK
+819 DKEEEFKASKK

-837 QLEDKYKLKRL
+837 QLEDKYELKRQ

-854 GSLSKDIDDHNE
+854 ASLSKDINGHNE

-871 EEGLKKADGFICN
+871 KDGLKKADDFVGN
-884 SDLCPPMLREVP
+884 SDLCPPMLRDVL
-896 ERKTLKTPDEV
+896 ERKTLKAPEEV
-907 VLNLTSIIVSRH
+907 VSDLTSIIVSRH
-919 RKEEQFKQS
+919 KKEEQFKQS
-928 VVLFKDNFTAKNTF
+928 VVAFKDNFTAKNTF
-942 NFRVVLNTVEDYLDF
+942 NFKVALNTVEDYLDF
-957 ASNLDDFIHNNMIDQ
+957 ASNLDEFIHNNMIEQ

-993 SLTKRESE
+993 ALTKRESE

-1063 SRSEVNN
+1063 SREDVNN

-1077 DLMKYLKEDISRKSM
+1077 DLMKFLNEETSRRSL

-1194 DYRYTYLLDKNSKS
+1194 DYRYTYLLDKDSKS
-1208 RTIIRPLITQK
+1208 RTIVRPLITQK